1 MKHITSV
8 PGKAFALP
16 SWPESHTCDFLQEN
30 LPESVAELVDLIVK
44 HVKALF

>member
-1 MKHITSV
+1 MKHIKSV

-16 SWPESHTCDFLQEN
+16 SWPESHTCDFIREN
-30 LPESVAELVDLIVK
+30 LPDSVAELIDLIVK